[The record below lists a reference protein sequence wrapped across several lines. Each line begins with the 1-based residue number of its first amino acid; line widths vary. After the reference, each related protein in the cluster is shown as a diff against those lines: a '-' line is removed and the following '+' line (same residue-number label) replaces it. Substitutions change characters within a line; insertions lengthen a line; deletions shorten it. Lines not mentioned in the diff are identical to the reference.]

1 MKKSYLN
8 CPYGSCGEF
17 VISGLRMHVKKSHP
31 DKFEEF
37 TKNYEELKKKA
48 VVRDSG
54 TKQPVTAG
62 DPPKVEVPAAPV
74 PAAPDP
80 EKPVA
85 KKPEEK
91 GKGDPKP
98 PQAKSFLEEFGD
110 WLDSP
115 DL

>member
-1 MKKSYLN
+1 MKKSYLD
-8 CPYGSCGEF
+8 CPYGNCGEF
-17 VISGLRMHVKKSHP
+17 VVSGLRMHVKKSHP
-31 DKFEEF
+31 DKFDEF
-37 TKNYEELKKKA
+37 VKNYDELKKKA
-48 VVRDSG
+48 IVRDSA
-54 TKQPVTAG
+54 TKQPSAAG
-62 DPPKVEVPAAPV
+62 DPPKVEPPAAV
-74 PAAPDP
+74 PKEPD
-80 EKPVA
+80 KPAV